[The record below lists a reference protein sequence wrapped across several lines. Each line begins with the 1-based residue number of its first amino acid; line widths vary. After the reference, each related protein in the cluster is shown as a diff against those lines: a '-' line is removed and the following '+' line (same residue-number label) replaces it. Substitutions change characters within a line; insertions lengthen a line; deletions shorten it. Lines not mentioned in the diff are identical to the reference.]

1 MVNPMKKLSLS
12 IILAALVLSLSSVDS
27 WAMMHGPGRGS
38 GEHRPY
44 GGYCRGPR
52 WGWYGARRDV
62 KNPREVRQLLSEFL
76 KDTDLSVGEIRDKG
90 PFFEAD
96 ILEVIEGEDQKT
108 VVDILIVD
116 KRTCRIRSKF

>member
-1 MVNPMKKLSLS
+1 MKKLSLS
-12 IILAALVLSLSSVDS
+12 IILASLVLSLSSVDS
-27 WAMMHGPGRGS
+27 WAMMHGRGHGS

-44 GGYCRGPR
+44 GGYCRGPK

-62 KNPREVRQLLSEFL
+62 KSPREARQLLSEFL

-90 PFFEAD
+90 SFFEAD
-96 ILEVIEGEDQKT
+96 IIGNGEEGEDQKT

>member
-1 MVNPMKKLSLS
+1 
-12 IILAALVLSLSSVDS
+12 
-27 WAMMHGPGRGS
+27 MMHGK

-62 KNPREVRQLLSEFL
+62 KNVREVRQLLNEFL
-76 KDTDLSVGEIRDKG
+76 KETDLSVGEIRDKG

-96 ILEVIEGEDQKT
+96 ILEKEEI
-108 VVDILIVD
+108 VDILIVN
-116 KRTCRIRSKF
+116 KRTGRIRSKF